1 MDRRVSRHCKVHFR
15 QVRISEYTI
24 VRKNSQG
31 QGAGQ
36 SVAGGWISKL
46 QSLRIVNRVPTG
58 VRSNVW
64 QARWRDSC
72 QAAARET
79 GEDSG
84 HLRSTFVEEQV
95 LGRRFLQ
102 LGWSLSHSLHF
113 LPRQRGQE
121 GGRNHLPQACERL
134 VGRHLFPRVVEDG
147 HCNDERE
154 GLNTVAVAMT
164 NAKAYEQGWA
174 FWLNCELV
182 KLEVHCFYVC
192 N

>member
-1 MDRRVSRHCKVHFR
+1 
-15 QVRISEYTI
+15 
-24 VRKNSQG
+24 
-31 QGAGQ
+31 
-36 SVAGGWISKL
+36 
-46 QSLRIVNRVPTG
+46 
-58 VRSNVW
+58 
-64 QARWRDSC
+64 
-72 QAAARET
+72 
-79 GEDSG
+79 
-84 HLRSTFVEEQV
+84 
-95 LGRRFLQ
+95 
-102 LGWSLSHSLHF
+102 
-113 LPRQRGQE
+113 
-121 GGRNHLPQACERL
+121 L